1 MASAWWRRFH
11 ARHLAGEGG
20 VLELLPIAV
29 PMFLSSVFD
38 MLQMMIDRVFLAHVG
53 KVQQAAAMSGGVTS
67 WMCLCL
73 FAGMIGYSSALVAQY
88 CGAGARDDAARVFW
102 QAIRLSFLCYP
113 LVLLVDF
120 LVANCTPVFSGHSP
134 LEQALETRYFWY
146 MAFGSILAL
155 VRFALGS
162 FFAGI
167 GRTGIVMAANAVA
180 MVVNVVANW
189 ALIFGHCGFPALG
202 LDGAAIGTLV
212 SGALMCA
219 MLAAAFLKVAG
230 SPEYRGSGAAARR
243 RDAGLLAKLVRYG
256 LPQGVEN
263 LLGCMSFVVLV
274 TSFHRY
280 GEDMAAATT
289 IAFNWDGMSF
299 HPLLGIQVGVTTLVG
314 RAMGRERPDVAARVG
329 HSGFKVGLAYAFFMV
344 AVFSAVPQLL
354 VGIFTPDGED
364 LDYAKVR
371 EYAVPMLR
379 LVGLYLVTDAVQ
391 LMSAGV
397 LRGAGDTF
405 WSMVITM
412 CRDWTV
418 AASVLVCVHLLG
430 LGPMQT
436 WTAFVGT
443 VVVCSVP
450 LFLRYRSGKWKTLRI
465 IKD

>member
-1 MASAWWRRFH
+1 MEDTCWRRFH
-11 ARHLAGEGG
+11 ARHLAGDGG
-20 VLELLPIAV
+20 ILALLPIAV
-29 PMFLSSVFD
+29 PMFVSNVFD
-38 MLQMMIDRVFLAHVG
+38 MLQMMVDRLFLAHVG
-53 KVQQAAAMSGGVTS
+53 KVHQAAAMSGGVTS
-67 WMCLCL
+67 WMCICL

-88 CGAGARDDAARVFW
+88 CGAGSREDAVRVFW
-102 QAIRLSFLCYP
+102 QAIRLSVLCYP

-120 LVANCTPVFSGHSP
+120 LVAGCSPVFSGHSP
-134 LEQALETRYFWY
+134 LETELETRYFWY
-146 MAFGSILAL
+146 MAFGSILAPL
-155 VRFALGS
+155 RTALAS

-167 GRTGIVMAANAVA
+167 GRTRVVMVANAVA

-189 ALIFGHCGFPALG
+189 ALIFGHFGLPALG

-212 SGALMCA
+212 SGTVMTAI
-219 MLAAAFLKVAG
+219 LAVEFCKVVR
-230 SPEYRGSGAAARR
+230 SPEYRAAGAGARR
-243 RDAGLLAKLVRYG
+243 WDGGLLGKLVRYG
-256 LPQGVEN
+256 LPQGVEG

-289 IAFNWDGMSF
+289 IAFNWDGMCF
-299 HPLLGIQVGVTTLVG
+299 HPLFGIQVGVTTLVG
-314 RAMGRERPDVAARVG
+314 QALGRERPDVAARVG
-329 HSGFKVGLAYAFFMV
+329 HSGFKVGLAFALFMV
-344 AVFSAVPQLL
+344 AVFSAMPQLL
-354 VGIFTPDGED
+354 VGVFTPDGEG

-412 CRDWTV
+412 CRDWAV
-418 AASVLVCVHLLG
+418 AATVLVCVHCLNC
-430 LGPMQT
+430 GPMQT
-436 WTAFVGT
+436 WAAFVGM